1 MALGGGTF
9 LFHNKVLPGTYINF
23 VSKDRAYAEVSDRGF
38 GAMMLSFDWGPSGE
52 VFRVDNDTFQKDC
65 QKYFGYDYGHDKMK
79 GLRDLFRGLKTGYFY
94 RLNSDGAQATST
106 IGKAKYKGIRGN
118 DLGVSVQ
125 ADPDNTGKF
134 IVTTFLTTGDV
145 RKAVDIQKNLKN
157 ATELQDNDYIVFT
170 KTGALTTTAY
180 TALSGGTNGST
191 ITVKNYQD
199 GIDMLEPYYFNTL
212 GYAGADDTIK
222 NLLIAF
228 TKRCREQSGA
238 KFQLV
243 IHGKTGVNYEG
254 VISILNDV
262 TDEGAEGGSLVYWTL
277 GQEASCNINAT
288 VGNMIYDGEYTVNVK
303 YKQFELEQA
312 IKDGMFMFHNVTDSV
327 GGNIQGD
334 VRVLKDINTFT
345 EFSKAKNRDFSLN
358 QVIRVLDNWAVDG
371 ARLFNKTHLDKSPN
385 DQAGRESLWGDLVYL
400 AEQYQKVRAIQ
411 NFDDKDIPVPT
422 QGDNKEDVLVNVQL
436 QPTVAMEKLYMTV
449 VVA

>member
-38 GAMMLSFDWGPSGE
+38 GAMLLSFDWGPSGE

-134 IVTTFLTTGDV
+134 IVTTYLTTGDV
-145 RKAVDIQKNLKN
+145 RKIVDTQKNLKD

-180 TALSGGTNGST
+180 SALSGGTNGTT

-243 IHGKTGVNYEG
+243 IHGKTKVNYEG

-262 TDEGAEGGSLVYWTL
+262 TDEGAEKGSLVYWTL

-288 VGNMIYDGEYTVNVK
+288 VGNMIYEGEYTVNVK

-345 EFSKAKNRDFSLN
+345 EFSKVKTATSLLTKSFVYWITGQLTALDCSIKHILINPLMTKLVVSPYGATLYILLSNTKRYVLSKTSMIRISQYLRKAITRKMYWLTYNYSLLWLWKNC
-358 QVIRVLDNWAVDG
+358 
-371 ARLFNKTHLDKSPN
+371 T
-385 DQAGRESLWGDLVYL
+385 
-400 AEQYQKVRAIQ
+400 
-411 NFDDKDIPVPT
+411 
-422 QGDNKEDVLVNVQL
+422 
-436 QPTVAMEKLYMTV
+436 
-449 VVA
+449 

>member
-1 MALGGGTF
+1 M
-9 LFHNKVLPGTYINF
+9 F
-23 VSKDRAYAEVSDRGF
+23 VGSRYS
-38 GAMMLSFDWGPSGE
+38 
-52 VFRVDNDTFQKDC
+52 
-65 QKYFGYDYGHDKMK
+65 
-79 GLRDLFRGLKTGYFY
+79 
-94 RLNSDGAQATST
+94 
-106 IGKAKYKGIRGN
+106 
-118 DLGVSVQ
+118 
-125 ADPDNTGKF
+125 
-134 IVTTFLTTGDV
+134 
-145 RKAVDIQKNLKN
+145 KNLKN

-262 TDEGAEGGSLVYWTL
+262 TDEGAERGSLVYWTL

-288 VGNMIYDGEYTVNVK
+288 VGIMIYDGEYTVNVK

-345 EFSKAKNRDFSLN
+345 EFSKVKTATSLLTKSF
-358 QVIRVLDNWAVDG
+358 RVLDNWAVDG
-371 ARLFNKTHLDKSPN
+371 ARLFNKTHLDKSPMTK
-385 DQAGRESLWGDLVYL
+385 LVVSPYGATLYILLSSTKKYVLSKTSMIRISQYL
-400 AEQYQKVRAIQ
+400 RK
-411 NFDDKDIPVPT
+411 
-422 QGDNKEDVLVNVQL
+422 DNKKMYWLTYNYSQL
-436 QPTVAMEKLYMTV
+436 WQYGKIVHDCCSSLGG
-449 VVA
+449 